1 MRNDDIIVA
10 MDFIAENGHKLTRPD
25 SAFYYLLGAFE
36 YLKTKLCF
44 LRHHK
49 YLDALAAE
57 AQSQIVTVEFTYCAK
72 KLSEAIRDG
81 HFSSAISKEILRCC
95 LLAFSY
101 GKPRGTAGRCLWRFV
116 RRI

>member
-1 MRNDDIIVA
+1 MKQILMRKDGILVA
-10 MDFIAENGHKLTRPD
+10 MDFIIENGSKLTRPD

-57 AQSQIVTVEFTYCAK
+57 AQSQTVTREFTFCAK

-81 HFSSAISKEILRCC
+81 DFSLEISREILRCC

-101 GKPRGTAGRCLWRFV
+101 GKPQNNQTALWR
-116 RRI
+116 I